1 VAAPALFLLSA
12 TLLSVADR
20 AALRDWG
27 WTATDHHG
35 VPWPSSLAVLP
46 HGRLQIGAFGGTGAA
61 LIGLAAAL
69 PRGGRAAALGI
80 CGAGLAA
87 AAFPLD
93 RPVGDAAGL
102 GAWVR
107 SWPAAV
113 HAAGF
118 LIAGVAGPVAVAA
131 SRRRP
136 DVLAAGGLVAMAAVG
151 RTPGWYAYLAGFI
164 GWVTVLAAR
173 TVTGRPT

>member
-1 VAAPALFLLSA
+1 VAAPALFLLPA

-20 AALRDWG
+20 TALREWG

-35 VPWPSSLAVLP
+35 VPWPSSLALLP

-69 PRGGRAAALGI
+69 PRSGRAAALAV

-93 RPVGDAAGL
+93 RPMGDPAGL
-102 GAWVR
+102 GAWVC
-107 SWPAAV
+107 SWPAVV

-118 LIAGVAGPVAVAA
+118 LTAGVAGPVAVA
-131 SRRRP
+131 SSGRRP
-136 DVLAAGGLVAMAAVG
+136 DVVFAGGLAAMAAVG
-151 RTPGWYAYLAGFI
+151 RTPGWYAYLAGFF
-164 GWVTVLAAR
+164 GWVTVLATR
-173 TVTGRPT
+173 TITDRPT